1 MNNISLIKRAIA
13 YMIDLYLGTLLSTI
27 PISLTTY
34 YQFHQISQDITLFSK
49 PISSILLLLS
59 IFALILYFLVIPY
72 FFHGQTIGKK
82 IMKYKICYSSFS
94 SLCIRQCIYM
104 VCLTSLTSLI
114 IQFIS
119 LFSSISLTPYI
130 NTFVFILSFVMIIY
144 ILCHRNH
151 IALYDQLAKTVI
163 Q

>member
-59 IFALILYFLVIPY
+59 IFAL
-72 FFHGQTIGKK
+72 
-82 IMKYKICYSSFS
+82 FS
-94 SLCIRQCIYM
+94 SYPI
-104 VCLTSLTSLI
+104 
-114 IQFIS
+114 F
-119 LFSSISLTPYI
+119 
-130 NTFVFILSFVMIIY
+130 LSWTNDWKENYEI
-144 ILCHRNH
+144 
-151 IALYDQLAKTVI
+151 
-163 Q
+163 

>member
-82 IMKYKICYSSFS
+82 IMKYKK
-94 SLCIRQCIYM
+94 LGG
-104 VCLTSLTSLI
+104 
-114 IQFIS
+114 
-119 LFSSISLTPYI
+119 
-130 NTFVFILSFVMIIY
+130 
-144 ILCHRNH
+144 
-151 IALYDQLAKTVI
+151 
-163 Q
+163 

>member
-82 IMKYKICYSSFS
+82 IMKYKIYYLHIFLLLSKFQ
-94 SLCIRQCIYM
+94 LMLYM
-104 VCLTSLTSLI
+104 
-114 IQFIS
+114 
-119 LFSSISLTPYI
+119 
-130 NTFVFILSFVMIIY
+130 N
-144 ILCHRNH
+144 
-151 IALYDQLAKTVI
+151 
-163 Q
+163 